1 MFSSVTRALCRR
13 SGVTGVRV
21 TRGRNRGFGN
31 IRCSDRLALLSVAP
45 LGRYPA
51 NLHLIVDDV
60 CYTRTMHAIPVCNH
74 ETTFCCCLF
83 CSPTTNTLGRKTAHA
98 TGQTA
103 RPSQLLQTS
112 SWRESTTAG
121 HACFGSVESTKLHN
135 STPTLQRRVSPAGWA
150 EANSPCE
157 GGGRSG
163 GFGGT
168 VLALPGL
175 YRGRGCS
182 GRLERRERGAKGA
195 VLRPMIAI
203 VHSGRHH
210 FYS

>member
-1 MFSSVTRALCRR
+1 MSATHEPCTLSRYAITRQRFAAASC
-13 SGVTGVRV
+13 
-21 TRGRNRGFGN
+21 
-31 IRCSDRLALLSVAP
+31 
-45 LGRYPA
+45 
-51 NLHLIVDDV
+51 
-60 CYTRTMHAIPVCNH
+60 
-74 ETTFCCCLF
+74 
-83 CSPTTNTLGRKTAHA
+83 
-98 TGQTA
+98 A
-103 RPSQLLQTS
+103 RPPRTP
-112 SWRESTTAG
+112 
-121 HACFGSVESTKLHN
+121 SVEKPRMPPGKPHVLRSFCKLPVDGN
-135 STPTLQRRVSPAGWA
+135 RQPPNMLILVRPKAPSYTTSTPTLQRHVPPAGWA

-157 GGGRSG
+157 GGRRSG